1 MTTPMAFYEKL
12 RGKIK
17 REWELAF
24 LAAAVTALLV
34 HMPALLMDVPNHD
47 GLDSMYFDQN
57 MITSG
62 RWFLMVA
69 CGFSSF
75 YTIPWVIGLL
85 GILFL
90 SLAAAALTE
99 ALELK
104 KPWVIVVCSGLL
116 ASFPALASTFAYVFT
131 LDGYMLALLL
141 AVLAVVLTKK
151 YQKGFLAGGVCL
163 AFSLGIYQAYLPFAM
178 IWEFWAWY
186 YITAFYRCFCGCR
199 ESSWHPIREL
209 TAWHREIT
217 QGCLPR

>member
-17 REWELAF
+17 REWKLAF

-116 ASFPALASTFAYVFT
+116 ASFRRLRPPSPMCLHWMAICWRFFWQCLRWCLRKNIKRAFWRGASVLLSALAFIRHIFP
-131 LDGYMLALLL
+131 
-141 AVLAVVLTKK
+141 
-151 YQKGFLAGGVCL
+151 
-163 AFSLGIYQAYLPFAM
+163 LP
-178 IWEFWAWY
+178 
-186 YITAFYRCFCGCR
+186 
-199 ESSWHPIREL
+199 
-209 TAWHREIT
+209 
-217 QGCLPR
+217 